1 MSRQFFCLIVSVL
14 LIFVSCREDDVNSKI
29 RGKWQLKTVEQAG
42 GIVTSVDT
50 VWYNF
55 QSASLFMY
63 QLYYAEKDTF
73 IHWYGYKV
81 QPEEYKVDL
90 AFELVSVFNPNLKV
104 EEFLPYTDWEGS
116 MRSFTVEKVTSK
128 NLILNG
134 DNKIY
139 SFKKFE

>member
-1 MSRQFFCLIVSVL
+1 MNRPYFYLIVSVL
-14 LIFVSCREDDVNSKI
+14 FILASCQKDNVNSKI
-29 RGKWQLKTVEQAG
+29 QGKWQLKTVEQAG
-42 GIVTSVDT
+42 VVNQVDT

-73 IHWYGYKV
+73 IHWYGYRV
-81 QPEEYKVDL
+81 QPEEYKINL
-90 AFELVSVFNPNLKV
+90 ELELVSPYNPNLKV
-104 EEFLPYTDWEGS
+104 EEFLPYTDWEES
-116 MRSFTVEKVTSK
+116 MRNFTVEKVNSK
-128 NLILNG
+128 NLILNS